1 MFTGKIDTHNFI
13 SDVLAVQVSSAL
25 TEAILKGT
33 LKGGD
38 RLIEKE
44 LQEQFGI
51 SRSPLR
57 EAFRDMEKKGLVVII
72 PRKGTFVKSI
82 TREDIEENFP
92 VRAVL
97 EALAAK
103 QAFSR
108 MTEEDLD
115 KMAKTLLGMKTA
127 VKEND
132 TKAYWKFHL
141 EFHECFIK
149 ASGNS
154 VLVNL
159 LQTLRMHSLW
169 YRFAYQYYQEDLK
182 KNLTVHQKIFDLFHD
197 QRSDPY
203 DLEALVKNHIE
214 VANEK
219 FLEYLKEQ
227 ENNNGSTI

>member
-1 MFTGKIDTHNFI
+1 MLTGKIDTQNFR

-57 EAFRDMEKKGLVVII
+57 EAFRDMEKKGLVNII
-72 PRKGTFVKSI
+72 PRKGTFVRSI

-115 KMAKTLLGMKTA
+115 KMARTLLGMKTA

-132 TKAYWKFHL
+132 TKAYWKSHL

-149 ASGNS
+149 CSGNS
-154 VLVNL
+154 VLINL

-182 KNLTVHQKIFDLFHD
+182 KNLTVHQKIF
-197 QRSDPY
+197 
-203 DLEALVKNHIE
+203 EANGDVDSTK
-214 VANEK
+214 AK
-219 FLEYLKEQ
+219 TFACGFFLR
-227 ENNNGSTI
+227 

>member
-1 MFTGKIDTHNFI
+1 MLKVKIDTQNFRP
-13 SDVLAVQVSSAL
+13 DVLAVQVSSAL

-82 TREDIEENFP
+82 TRQDIEENFP

-103 QAFSR
+103 QAYSR
-108 MTEEDLD
+108 MTEKDLD
-115 KMAKTLLGMKTA
+115 KMAQTLAGMKAA
-127 VKEND
+127 VKEKN
-132 TKAYWKFHL
+132 TKAYWKSHL
-141 EFHECFIK
+141 EFHECFIN

-154 VLVNL
+154 ILINL

-182 KNLTVHQKIFDLFHD
+182 KNLAVHQKIFDLF
-197 QRSDPY
+197 SDPHSDPNELE
-203 DLEALVKNHIE
+203 DLIKNHIE

-219 FLEYLKEQ
+219 FLKYLKEQ
-227 ENNNGSTI
+227 

>member
-1 MFTGKIDTHNFI
+1 MLTGKIDTQNFR

-57 EAFRDMEKKGLVVII
+57 EAFRDMEKKGLVNII
-72 PRKGTFVKSI
+72 PRKGTFVRSI

-115 KMAKTLLGMKTA
+115 KMARTLLGMKTA

-132 TKAYWKFHL
+132 TKAYWKSHL

-149 ASGNS
+149 SSGNS
-154 VLVNL
+154 VLINL

-182 KNLTVHQKIFDLFHD
+182 KNLTVHQKIFDLFRD
-197 QRSDPY
+197 QHSDPHN
-203 DLEALVKNHIE
+203 LETLVKNHIE

-227 ENNNGSTI
+227 ENNQE

>member
-1 MFTGKIDTHNFI
+1 MLTGKIDTQNFRP
-13 SDVLAVQVSSAL
+13 DVLADQVSRVL
-25 TEAILKGT
+25 TDAILKGR

-38 RLIEKE
+38 RLMEQK

-72 PRKGTFVKSI
+72 PRKGTYVRRI

-103 QAFSR
+103 QAYPR
-108 MTEEDLD
+108 MTPENLD
-115 KMAKTLLGMKTA
+115 EMSQALLYMERA

-132 TKAYWKFHL
+132 TKAYWKSHL
-141 EFHECFIK
+141 EFHESFIK
-149 ASGNS
+149 ASSNN
-154 VLVNL
+154 VLINL
-159 LQTLRMHSLW
+159 LKTLRMHSLW
-169 YRFAYQYYQEDLK
+169 YRFSYQYYQEDLQ
-182 KNLTVHQKIFDLFHD
+182 KNLTVHQKIFDLFRNQH
-197 QRSDPY
+197 SDPY
-203 DLEALVKNHIE
+203 ELEALVKNHIE

-219 FLEYLKEQ
+219 FIEYLKEQ
-227 ENNNGSTI
+227 ENNKA